1 VPADKLSA
9 KEAALIAQARAQ
21 LAKAQAPATT
31 QVARVKRTLAA
42 SPAEDLAA
50 GAAASAPVP
59 TPAERVAALMAEA
72 RAESA
77 RERERR
83 RRLYLY
89 IPLAFISVVGM
100 WALLWMW
107 QRL

>member
-21 LAKAQAPATT
+21 LGKAQAPATT

-42 SPAEDLAA
+42 APAEDLAA
-50 GAAASAPVP
+50 DAAATAPVR
-59 TPAERVAALMAEA
+59 TPAERVAALMAQA
-72 RAESA
+72 RAESE

-83 RRLYLY
+83 RRLYLWT
-89 IPLAFISVVGM
+89 PLAFISVVGV

-107 QRL
+107 HRL